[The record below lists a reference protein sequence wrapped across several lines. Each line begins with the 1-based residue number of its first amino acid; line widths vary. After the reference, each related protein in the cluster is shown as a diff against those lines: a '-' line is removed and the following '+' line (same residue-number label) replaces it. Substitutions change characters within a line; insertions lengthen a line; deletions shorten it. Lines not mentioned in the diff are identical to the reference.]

1 MRDLLDKSLVNLDP
15 NKVREFEF
23 FLKEYIET
31 ANAGVDVSKASVFY
45 ALVIQPA
52 AMFMALTNQN
62 VDAFRRNSSLQEV
75 LNLPEAADPQIV
87 QALLS
92 NFGVEYR
99 EGSNAVGIVHVFL
112 VNNAVTTIPR
122 GAVVTHGELSY
133 RTTTTTIGVPS
144 RDLVSRDT
152 DALIQQAETGAY
164 YFPIPVRAENPG
176 EEYLVTQG
184 SSMFLQN
191 PPTNYVSARAA
202 EDFRGGEDADTALDL
217 VERLEG
223 GISGKTTASRVHVKA
238 LVEEQFPSVR
248 HGSVIGM
255 GHEAM
260 TRDRNNIFRIS
271 YGGKSDIYL
280 QTEARPLREVVTKTA
295 KLVNAATNT
304 WQVSFSREEFA
315 GVYFI
320 SRVVPKGST
329 DLGSLAITNRVPGVD
344 LSPIE
349 GFTPTFSH
357 NHQAAFSAFQTFTVE
372 FVDTSP
378 VPHGSE
384 VFTTTR
390 EYDLTL
396 VVMPHIQAIQ
406 EFIADPWRGSFRYD
420 DVVRA
425 PIPVFV
431 SLNIHLRVPPG
442 ATYSTSAIRDSVVRR
457 VNDLGF
463 TRSLSSS
470 VIVDA
475 VHDNL
480 SQGAS
485 VIMPVDMYGELVNP
499 DTREREVFR
508 SATNLT
514 VPERPELGITNDTVM
529 FFVLPDNVDIVVE
542 AR

>member
-1 MRDLLDKSLVNLDP
+1 MRDTLDKSLVNLDP

-23 FLKEYIET
+23 FLREYIET
-31 ANAGVDVSKASVFY
+31 ANPGIDASKASAFY

-62 VDAFRRNSSLQEV
+62 VDAFRRNSSLQEI
-75 LNLPEAADPQIV
+75 LNLPEVADPRIV

-92 NFGVEYR
+92 NFGVEYHK
-99 EGSNAVGIVHVFL
+99 GGNAVGVVHVFL
-112 VNNAVTTIPR
+112 VNNAVTSIPR
-122 GAVVTHGELSY
+122 GSVVTHGELSY
-133 RTTTTTIGVPS
+133 RTTATTIGVPS
-144 RDLVSRDT
+144 QDLVARDT
-152 DALIQQAETGAY
+152 DVVIQRAETGAY
-164 YFPIPVRAENPG
+164 YFPVHVEAEAPG
-176 EEYLVTQG
+176 EEYLVSQG

-202 EDFRGGEDADTALDL
+202 EDFRGGEDADTAIDL
-217 VERLEG
+217 VARLES

-238 LVEEQFPSVR
+238 LVEEKFPSVR

-260 TRDRNNIFRIS
+260 TRDRGNIFRIG

-280 QTEARPLREVVTKTA
+280 QTESRPLREVVTKTA
-295 KLVNAATNT
+295 KLVNATTNT
-304 WQVSFSREEFA
+304 WQISLGREEFA

-320 SRVVPKGST
+320 SRIVPKGST
-329 DLGSLAITNRVPGVD
+329 DLGSLAVTNRVPGMD
-344 LSPIE
+344 LSPIA
-349 GFTPTFSH
+349 GVTPDVQH
-357 NHQAAFSAFQTFTVE
+357 VHQAAFSAFQTFTVE
-372 FVDTSP
+372 FVDTDP
-378 VPHGSE
+378 VPPFTP

-396 VVMPHIQAIQ
+396 VTMPHIQAIQ
-406 EFIADPWRGSFRYD
+406 EFVSDPWRGSFRYD
-420 DVVRA
+420 DLVRA

-442 ATYSTSAIRDSVVRR
+442 SAYSVSALRDSVVRR

-475 VHDNL
+475 LHDNL
-480 SQGAS
+480 SQEAS
-485 VIMPVDMYGELVNP
+485 VVMPVDMYGELINP
-499 DTREREVFR
+499 DTREREVLR